1 MVTKAAIRGNEG
13 DEMRIAIGKIM
24 HETNTMFGPPTPVE
38 EFQRQGWDVGSQI
51 LDQGTGVRHY
61 LGGMIEAGERH
72 NVEII
77 PTFAGNAHPSGTI
90 ERAAFDTMLNTLL
103 DGIRNAGEIDAVCV
117 ALHGA
122 GSAEGI
128 DDIEGKTLQA
138 IRDLIGPSTPL
149 IGTLDLHCHATDL
162 MLENATALLTV
173 HEYPH
178 VDSYERGFEA
188 VELAVRTVTGT
199 VKPIMHLTRLPMA
212 IAPITS
218 FHGPARAVNERC
230 WEWEEK
236 GLIDVTFVHGYPHTD
251 VPIISASVIA
261 VADGD
266 AELARQ
272 ASEDVANMIWD
283 MREEFRTELPQP
295 DEAIKEALS
304 HDGQPVVIAEVSD
317 NPGGGSPGSG
327 THLLRAMIDAGLDN
341 SAFGFVYDPET
352 AEQAHAA
359 GVGATIDVRIGG
371 KIDPENLGE
380 SIQAKAYVKSLT
392 DGRYIT
398 TSPMGEGSQRDLGKM
413 ARLVIGGI
421 DVLVGSESHQT
432 IDAGPFL
439 LHGIDVNRYKVIGLK
454 SQNHFR
460 AGFEPIASKII
471 RTDPPGWTTS
481 NLKQLHYQRISRP
494 IWPLDEGVE
503 RE

>member
-1 MVTKAAIRGNEG
+1 
-13 DEMRIAIGKIM
+13 MRIAIGQIM

-38 EFQRQGWDVGSQI
+38 EFQRQGWDTGQEI
-51 LDQGTGVRHY
+51 LSEDTGVRTY
-61 LGGMIEAGERH
+61 LGGMIDAGKRH
-72 NVEII
+72 GIEIV
-77 PTFAGNAHPSGTI
+77 PTFSANAHPSGTI
-90 ERAAFDTMLNTLL
+90 ERSAFDTMLNNLL

-128 DDIEGKTLQA
+128 DDIEGTILHA
-138 IRDLIGPSTPL
+138 IRQLIDPDKPL
-149 IGTLDLHCHATDL
+149 IATLDLHCHSTDL
-162 MLENATALLTV
+162 MIENANALLTV

-178 VDSYERGFEA
+178 VDSYERGYEA
-188 VELAVRTVTGT
+188 VELAVRTVNGEASP
-199 VKPIMHLTRLPMA
+199 VMHLTRLPMA

-218 FHGPARAVNERC
+218 FHGPAHKVNERC
-230 WEWEEK
+230 WEWEAK
-236 GLIDVTFVHGYPHTD
+236 GLLDVTFVHGYPHTD

-266 AELARQ
+266 ADLAKQ
-272 ASEDVANMIWD
+272 AADDVASMIWE

-295 DEAIKEALS
+295 AEAIQDALS
-304 HDGQPVVIAEVSD
+304 HDGKPVVIAEVSD

-327 THLLRAMIDAGLDN
+327 THLLRAMIEAKLTN
-341 SAFGFVYDPET
+341 AAFGFVYDPET
-352 AEQAHAA
+352 AEQAHDA
-359 GVGATIDVRIGG
+359 GVGATIEVEIGG
-371 KIDPENLGE
+371 KIDPGNLGDA
-380 SIQAKAYVKSLT
+380 IRAKAYVKSVT

-398 TSPMGEGSQRDLGKM
+398 TSPMGQGAEQNLGKM

-421 DVLVGSESHQT
+421 DVIVGSESHQT
-432 IDAGPFL
+432 IDTGPFL
-439 LHGIDVNRYKVIGLK
+439 LHGIDVTRYKVVGLK

-481 NLKQLHYQRISRP
+481 NLKQLNYQRISRP
-494 IWPLDEGVE
+494 IWPLDEE
-503 RE
+503 IDR